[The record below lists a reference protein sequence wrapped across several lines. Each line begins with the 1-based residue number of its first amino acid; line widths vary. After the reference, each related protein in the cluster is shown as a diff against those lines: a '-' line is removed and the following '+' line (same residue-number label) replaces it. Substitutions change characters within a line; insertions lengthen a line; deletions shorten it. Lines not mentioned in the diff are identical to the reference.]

1 MSSPCAFPELA
12 DRPYDGEALLA
23 ALEPLVDRLVMDRTN
38 QSKMRLST
46 RELRGVLDGLPGDT
60 LQERWS
66 AFEWRVWPDWLRGVG
81 RAPHDRWTLGR
92 VRADDLAGR
101 PAELAV
107 SGVHLHPRVGETAAA
122 RGAFADSGRPA
133 DAGARGRGVG
143 DDGVAGQG
151 AEERASDHDGRR
163 VQLARADHR

>member
-1 MSSPCAFPELA
+1 MSVPCAFPELA
-12 DRPYDGEALLA
+12 DRRYDGEALLA
-23 ALEPLVDRLVMDRTN
+23 ALEPLVDRLAMDRTN

-81 RAPHDRWTLGR
+81 RAPHDRWTLGVCALMISQAAR
-92 VRADDLAGR
+92 PSWPFLECTYTRKWVKRL
-101 PAELAV
+101 PAEAPLQI
-107 SGVHLHPRVGETAAA
+107 AAT
-122 RGAFADSGRPA
+122 RLTPA
-133 DAGARGRGVG
+133 LEDVGVG

-151 AEERASDHDGRR
+151 VEERASDRDGRR
-163 VQLARADHR
+163 VQLARSDHR